1 MDLHQY
7 TDRLQILLEHNVITR
22 ESMDAGLAAFEEM
35 LKLLNKTEIEQG
47 ELLFTHLPM
56 ALSRIAKGEEVEGPD
71 QEIMEDIKG
80 SHQYPTA
87 KEQVKLIEHR
97 WGSRLPKGEKAYLYM
112 HYTAVLNL
120 NGNGVE

>member
-7 TDRLQILLEHNVITR
+7 TDRLQILLEHNVITA
-22 ESMDAGLAAFEEM
+22 ESMDAGLAAFEGM
-35 LKLLNKTEIEQG
+35 LKLLNTTEIEQG

-71 QEIMEDIKG
+71 QEIMEEVKG

-87 KEQVKLIEHR
+87 KEQVKLIEYR
-97 WGSRLPKGEKAYLYM
+97 WGSRLPEGEKDYLYM
-112 HYTAVLNL
+112 HYAAVLNL